1 MGTAPL
7 ESPLILWREKV
18 RSYLKYAAAY
28 PNIHVIKYE
37 DLLLNP
43 QEAFAR
49 ISRFLVPSR
58 PVPQLPQ
65 GRMRDFVST
74 EMAVGGYRE
83 KARETSLASIG
94 KEQQALF
101 EKYIG
106 AELFEELS
114 YS

>member
-1 MGTAPL
+1 
-7 ESPLILWREKV
+7 
-18 RSYLKYAAAY
+18 
-28 PNIHVIKYE
+28 
-37 DLLLNP
+37 
-43 QEAFAR
+43 
-49 ISRFLVPSR
+49 
-58 PVPQLPQ
+58 
-65 GRMRDFVST
+65 MRDFVST